1 MGEIARASSARTRFL
16 LQSEAARILVD
27 SRMDAVARPILEEM
41 HAAIERHQLPEWEA
55 GEVVA
60 QPLALLYRC
69 IRRTEGEGMGE
80 ELYQTVCR
88 LDPMLGMRV
97 AAELEAES
105 PPEQE
110 EDDAGW

>member
-1 MGEIARASSARTRFL
+1 
-16 LQSEAARILVD
+16 
-27 SRMDAVARPILEEM
+27 MDAVARPILEEM